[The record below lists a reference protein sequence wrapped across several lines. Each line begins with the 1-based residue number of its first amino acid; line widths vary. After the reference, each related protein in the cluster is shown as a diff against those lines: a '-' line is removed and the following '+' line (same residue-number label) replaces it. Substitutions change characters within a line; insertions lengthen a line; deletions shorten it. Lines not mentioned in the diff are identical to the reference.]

1 MRGSWNLTVEVVTW
15 TNSNRMSNV
24 PTYQYGMNK
33 FSSKTKQFQVLRAFC
48 AVINE
53 VITRSF
59 PHLCTQTPRT
69 DTMSNQTCSISPAS
83 CGTSEFHVL
92 HFLLCDDKSYLHSF
106 KTALSKN
113 RFSFTAF
120 WARVTLIKSKKKKKK
135 KSWKNTA
142 FVLKEQLVSIMNKAN
157 LWLPLFNCKSTTAA
171 PLEKLCYYEK

>member
-24 PTYQYGMNK
+24 PAYQYGMNK
-33 FSSKTKQFQVLRAFC
+33 FSSKTKKFQVLRVFC

-92 HFLLCDDKSYLHSF
+92 HFLLCLTF
-106 KTALSKN
+106 IPLRLPWAKTGSPLRPFGPGWPWLK
-113 RFSFTAF
+113 
-120 WARVTLIKSKKKKKK
+120 VKKKK

-142 FVLKEQLVSIMNKAN
+142 FVLKEQLDSIMNKAN